1 MVNETPIIDPDYSS
15 NPNYLIERTLWEHLA
30 GRALLAGDGVGH
42 RAQLA
47 DVAAARAG
55 ALEVPVLLDLE

>member
-1 MVNETPIIDPDYSS
+1 MAEADPSIT
-15 NPNYLIERTLWEHLA
+15 NYLIQRPLWKKVP

-42 RAQLA
+42 RAQLG

-55 ALEVPVLLDLE
+55 ALEVPVLLDLHR